1 MELRT
6 WILEEKLLYFSN
18 LIGQL
23 SQDPYETS
31 KEESA
36 APEFSHREEPKDK
49 KPYFTGIQRRK
60 IDVFLKV

>member
-49 KPYFTGIQRRK
+49 KP
-60 IDVFLKV
+60 